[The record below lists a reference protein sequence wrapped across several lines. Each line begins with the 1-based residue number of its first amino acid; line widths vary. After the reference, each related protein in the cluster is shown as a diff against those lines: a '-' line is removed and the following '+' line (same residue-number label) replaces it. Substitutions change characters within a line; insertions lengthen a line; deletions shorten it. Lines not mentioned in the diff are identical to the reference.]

1 MGNPNLY
8 SEFLVDMLCKVLGAV
23 HGAVLTA
30 GASEGEHKTGEASLD
45 ITCHMGIGKLVNGI
59 EEGEDFSIV
68 FKETDYW
75 LIQACELLIRLITS
89 RVVSASAIEHIS
101 AAVTA
106 IIIWNALV
114 KREAEHLH
122 YQRSLAVVF

>member
-1 MGNPNLY
+1 MRNPNLHP
-8 SEFLVDMLCKVLGAV
+8 ELLVDMLCKVLGAI

-30 GASEGEHKTGEASLD
+30 CASEREHKTGEASLD
-45 ITCHMGIGKLVNGI
+45 ITCYVGVGKLVNGI
-59 EEGEDFSIV
+59 EEGEDFSVI

-75 LIQACELLIRLITS
+75 LIQACELLVRLVTS

-106 IIIWNALV
+106 IILWNALV
-114 KREAEHLH
+114 ERETEHLH
-122 YQRSLAVVF
+122 HQRTLAVVF

>member
-1 MGNPNLY
+1 MRYPNLY
-8 SEFLVDMLCKVLGAV
+8 SEFLVDMLCKMLGAI

-59 EEGEDFSIV
+59 EEGEDFSVV

-75 LIQACELLIRLITS
+75 LIQASVLLVRLITS
-89 RVVSASAIEHIS
+89 RVVRASAIEHIS

-106 IIIWNALV
+106 IIFWNAFV
-114 KREAEHLH
+114 E
-122 YQRSLAVVF
+122 